1 MRPFLRK
8 RSGQMRK
15 IIVSEFMSL
24 DGVIQAPGGKD
35 EDTEGGFAH
44 GGWTMPYWHDEI
56 GAHFNQVMRESDAF
70 LLGRKTWQIH
80 GGAFEPMAEG
90 DPFGDVMNSMPK
102 YVVSTTLTSAAA
114 WRNSTLIRGDV
125 VDEVRALKA
134 QPGKNIVT
142 DGSSVLVHTLAEH
155 NLVDEYRLIVYP
167 LVLGG
172 GQRVFPE
179 GVRLNLRLVESQP
192 LPTGVVL
199 MHYTVE
205 RPA

>member
-1 MRPFLRK
+1 MA
-8 RSGQMRK
+8 
-15 IIVSEFMSL
+15 E
-24 DGVIQAPGGKD
+24 A
-35 EDTEGGFAH
+35 DT
-44 GGWTMPYWHDEI
+44 
-56 GAHFNQVMRESDAF
+56 F
-70 LLGRKTWQIH
+70 LLGRKTWQTH
-80 GGAFEPMAEG
+80 GAAFEPMPEG
-90 DPFGDVMNSMPK
+90 DPFGDVMNSIPK

-172 GQRVFPE
+172 GKRVFPE